1 MSEVIVNSILAFIVS
16 MMVSLPI
23 ALMTVRR

>member
-1 MSEVIVNSILAFIVS
+1 MSEVIVNSILAFLVS
-16 MMVSLPI
+16 MMISLPI